1 MKIKESELKTMIKES
16 ISKILLEAFKS
27 NKLRDFFKNHGGV
40 DTYYRQ
46 FSLGDIS
53 DEQINYYQ
61 EMPTHN
67 DAIKLIWDLKRPDSR
82 GIRSDADMKSL
93 FQCYTAKDGTSVV
106 VGIDRKTIKTGSTWG
121 GAEEK
126 KVADRLMS
134 NGWNFKTRDNRYVDD
149 SDTYY
154 YNSPAKDFGLYNSDN
169 YKGKLSDLEKQ
180 KGHPDYDEYRRE
192 AVKNLKRYMQ
202 RWYPNFPKK

>member
-1 MKIKESELKTMIKES
+1 MKIKKTELRTIIRES
-16 ISKILLEAFKS
+16 ISKVLSESFKS

-61 EMPTHN
+61 EMPSHN
-67 DAIKLIWDLKRPDSR
+67 EALKLIWDLKRPDSNR
-82 GIRSDADMKSL
+82 RRSDADMKSL
-93 FQCYTAKDGTSVV
+93 FQCYTAKDGTAVV
-106 VGIDRKTIKTGSTWG
+106 VGIDRNTIETGVTWG
-121 GAEEK
+121 GEEEK

-154 YNSPAKDFGLYNSDN
+154 YNSPAKDFGLHKSDD
-169 YKGKLSDLEKQ
+169 YKNKLSDLENIK
-180 KGHPDYDEYRRE
+180 KSNHPDYETYRRE
-192 AVKNLKRYMQ
+192 AVKSLRDYMKRH
-202 RWYPNFPKK
+202 YPKR